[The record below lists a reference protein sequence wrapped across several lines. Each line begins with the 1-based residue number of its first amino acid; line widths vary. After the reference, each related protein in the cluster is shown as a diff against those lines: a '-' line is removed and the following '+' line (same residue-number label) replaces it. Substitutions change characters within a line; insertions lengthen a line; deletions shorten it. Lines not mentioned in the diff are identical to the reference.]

1 MKLFLFDIDGT
12 LLTTDGAGRAA
23 LKSAGADLF
32 AIEEDLRTINVSG
45 STDTAIVQ
53 EILQHHSLDVSTA
66 NVNRYLGGYL
76 VWLRQHLASL
86 SGAILPGAISLLDVL
101 VQDGHAIGLLT
112 GNVRRGA
119 EIKLTAHGIWD
130 RFGFGAFGDDNSD
143 RNQLGPIAKR
153 RAEASLKVE
162 FAAQDIFVIGDT
174 PKDIACA
181 RAFGAVAVAVATGR
195 YSLANLNEHHPDHL
209 CRDLA
214 DTKCVLFRFG
224 LRQQGASTR
233 LAGYWS
239 SYIMAF

>member
-23 LKSAGADLF
+23 LKAAGADLF

-53 EILQHHSLDVSTA
+53 EILQHHSLERSTA

-76 VWLRQHLASL
+76 IWLKQHLASQ
-86 SGAILPGAISLLDVL
+86 SGAILPGVISLLDVL
-101 VQDGHAIGLLT
+101 AQDGHAIGLLT

-130 RFGFGAFGDDNSD
+130 RFSFGAFGDDNSD
-143 RNQLGPIAKR
+143 RNQLGPIAKQ
-153 RAEASLKVE
+153 RAEAALAVE
-162 FAAQDIFVIGDT
+162 FAQQDIFVIGDT

-195 YSLANLNEHHPDHL
+195 YPLANLSENHPDLL

-214 DTKCVLFRFG
+214 DTKDLLFRFG
-224 LRQQGASTR
+224 LR
-233 LAGYWS
+233 
-239 SYIMAF
+239 

>member
-32 AIEEDLRTINVSG
+32 KIEEDLRTISVSG

-53 EILQHHSLDVSTA
+53 EILLHHSLEVSTA

-76 VWLRQHLASL
+76 VWLRQHLASQ
-86 SGAILPGAISLLDVL
+86 SGAILPGVISLLDVL
-101 VQDGHAIGLLT
+101 VQDGQAIGLLT

-119 EIKLTAHGIWD
+119 EIKLTAHGIWG
-130 RFGFGAFGDDNSD
+130 RFSFGAFGDDNSD

-153 RAEASLKVE
+153 RAEVALKTE
-162 FAAQDIFVIGDT
+162 FAEHDIFVIGDT

-195 YSLANLNEHHPDHL
+195 YSLPNLSEHQPDHL

-214 DTKCVLFRFG
+214 DTKDLLFRFG
-224 LRQQGASTR
+224 LR
-233 LAGYWS
+233 
-239 SYIMAF
+239 

>member
-1 MKLFLFDIDGT
+1 MKLFLFAIDGT
-12 LLTTDGAGRAA
+12 LLTTDVAGWGA
-23 LKSAGADLF
+23 LKTAGTDLF
-32 AIEEDLRTINVSG
+32 AIEEDLRTISVSG

-53 EILQHHSLDVSTA
+53 EILLHHSLEASTA

-76 VWLRQHLASL
+76 VWLKQHLASQ

-101 VQDGHAIGLLT
+101 AQDGQGIGLLT

-130 RFGFGAFGDDNSD
+130 RFSFGAFGDDDSD

-153 RAEASLKVE
+153 RAEAALNTE
-162 FAAQDIFVIGDT
+162 FPAHDIFVIGDT

-195 YSLANLNEHHPDHL
+195 YSLATLSEHEPDHL

-214 DTKCVLFRFG
+214 DTKDLLFRFG
-224 LRQQGASTR
+224 LR
-233 LAGYWS
+233 
-239 SYIMAF
+239 

>member
-23 LKSAGADLF
+23 LKTAGTDLF
-32 AIEEDLRTINVSG
+32 AIEEDLRTISVSG

-53 EILQHHSLDVSTA
+53 EILLHHSLEASTA

-76 VWLRQHLASL
+76 VWLKQHLASQ

-101 VQDGHAIGLLT
+101 AQEEQGIGLLT

-130 RFGFGAFGDDNSD
+130 RFSFGAFGDDDTD

-153 RAEASLKVE
+153 RAEAALNTE
-162 FAAQDIFVIGDT
+162 FPAHDIFVIGDT

-195 YSLANLNEHHPDHL
+195 YSLANLSEHDPDHL

-214 DTKCVLFRFG
+214 DTKDLLFRFG
-224 LRQQGASTR
+224 LR
-233 LAGYWS
+233 
-239 SYIMAF
+239 

>member
-53 EILQHHSLDVSTA
+53 EILLHHSLDISTA

-76 VWLRQHLASL
+76 VWLRQHLASQ
-86 SGAILPGAISLLDVL
+86 SGAILPGIISLLDVL
-101 VQDGHAIGLLT
+101 AQDGQAIGLLT
-112 GNVRRGA
+112 GNIRRGA

-130 RFGFGAFGDDNSD
+130 RFSFGAFGDDNSD

-153 RAEASLKVE
+153 RAEGALNTE
-162 FAAQDIFVIGDT
+162 FAEHDIYVIGDT

-195 YSLANLNEHHPDHL
+195 YSLANLSEHQPDHL

-214 DTKCVLFRFG
+214 DTKDVLFRFG
-224 LRQQGASTR
+224 LR
-233 LAGYWS
+233 
-239 SYIMAF
+239 

>member
-23 LKSAGADLF
+23 LRSAGADLF

-53 EILQHHSLDVSTA
+53 EVLQHHSLETSTA

-76 VWLRQHLASL
+76 VWLRQHLANQ
-86 SGAILPGAISLLDVL
+86 SGAILPGVISLLDVL
-101 VQDGHAIGLLT
+101 AQDGQALGLLT

-130 RFGFGAFGDDNSD
+130 RFSFGAFGDDNSD

-153 RAEASLKVE
+153 RAEATLKVE
-162 FAAQDIFVIGDT
+162 FAPPDIFVIGDT

-181 RAFGAVAVAVATGR
+181 RAFGAVAVAVTTGR
-195 YSLANLNEHHPDHL
+195 YSFANLGEHDPDHL

-214 DTKCVLFRFG
+214 DTKDLLFRFG
-224 LRQQGASTR
+224 LT
-233 LAGYWS
+233 
-239 SYIMAF
+239 

>member
-53 EILQHHSLDVSTA
+53 DILRHHSLDLSTA

-76 VWLRQHLASL
+76 VWLKQHLASQ
-86 SGAILPGAISLLDVL
+86 SGAILPGVISLLDVL
-101 VQDGHAIGLLT
+101 AKDGQAIGLLT

-119 EIKLTAHGIWD
+119 QIKLTAHGIWD
-130 RFGFGAFGDDNSD
+130 RFSFGAFGDDNSD
-143 RNQLGPIAKR
+143 RNQLGPIAKQ
-153 RAEASLKVE
+153 RAEAALNTE
-162 FAAQDIFVIGDT
+162 FAAHDIVIIGDT

-181 RAFGAVAVAVATGR
+181 RAFGAVAIAVATGR
-195 YSLANLNEHHPDHL
+195 YSLANLSEHQPDHL
-209 CRDLA
+209 VGDLA
-214 DTKCVLFRFG
+214 DTKDLLFRFG
-224 LRQQGASTR
+224 LR
-233 LAGYWS
+233 
-239 SYIMAF
+239 

>member
-53 EILQHHSLDVSTA
+53 EILRHHSLEDSTA
-66 NVNRYLGGYL
+66 SVNRFLGGYL
-76 VWLRQHLASL
+76 VWLRQHLAAQ
-86 SGAILPGAISLLDVL
+86 SGAILPGVISLLDVL
-101 VQDGHAIGLLT
+101 AQDGQAIGLLT

-119 EIKLTAHGIWD
+119 VIKLTAHGIWD
-130 RFGFGAFGDDNSD
+130 RFSFGAFGDDDAD
-143 RNQLGPIAKR
+143 RNRLGPIAKR
-153 RAEASLKVE
+153 RAEAAMNTQ
-162 FAAQDIFVIGDT
+162 FAEHEIFVIGDT

-195 YSLANLNEHHPDHL
+195 YSLANLGEHQPDHL
-209 CRDLA
+209 FRDLA
-214 DTKCVLFRFG
+214 DTKDLLFRFG
-224 LRQQGASTR
+224 LR
-233 LAGYWS
+233 
-239 SYIMAF
+239 

>member
-53 EILQHHSLDVSTA
+53 DILRHHSQDVSTA

-76 VWLRQHLASL
+76 VWLKQHLASQ
-86 SGAILPGAISLLDVL
+86 SGAILPGVISLLDVL
-101 VQDGHAIGLLT
+101 AKDGLAIGLLT

-119 EIKLTAHGIWD
+119 QIKLTAHGIWD
-130 RFGFGAFGDDNSD
+130 RFSFGAFGDDNSD
-143 RNQLGPIAKR
+143 RNQLGPIAKQ
-153 RAEASLKVE
+153 RAEAALNTE
-162 FAAQDIFVIGDT
+162 FAAHDIVIIGDT

-181 RAFGAVAVAVATGR
+181 RAFGAVAIAVATGR
-195 YSLANLNEHHPDHL
+195 YSLADLSKHQPDHL
-209 CRDLA
+209 VGDLA
-214 DTKCVLFRFG
+214 DTKDLLFRFG
-224 LRQQGASTR
+224 LR
-233 LAGYWS
+233 
-239 SYIMAF
+239 

>member
-53 EILQHHSLDVSTA
+53 DILRHHSLDESTA

-76 VWLRQHLASL
+76 VWLKQHLASQ
-86 SGAILPGAISLLDVL
+86 SGAILPGVISLLDVL
-101 VQDGHAIGLLT
+101 AKDGQAIGLLT

-119 EIKLTAHGIWD
+119 QIKLTAHGIWD
-130 RFGFGAFGDDNSD
+130 RFSFGAFGDDNSD
-143 RNQLGPIAKR
+143 RNQLGPIAKQ
-153 RAEASLKVE
+153 RAETALNTE
-162 FAAQDIFVIGDT
+162 FAAHDIVIIGDT

-181 RAFGAVAVAVATGR
+181 RAFGAVSIAVATGR
-195 YSLANLNEHHPDHL
+195 YSLADLSEHQPDHL
-209 CRDLA
+209 VGDLA
-214 DTKCVLFRFG
+214 DTKDLLFRFG
-224 LRQQGASTR
+224 LR
-233 LAGYWS
+233 
-239 SYIMAF
+239 

>member
-153 RAEASLKVE
+153 RAEAALKVE
-162 FAAQDIFVIGDT
+162 FAAQDIFVVGDT

-195 YSLANLNEHHPDHL
+195 YSLANLSEHHPDHL

-214 DTKCVLFRFG
+214 DTKDLLFRFG
-224 LRQQGASTR
+224 LR
-233 LAGYWS
+233 
-239 SYIMAF
+239 

>member
-53 EILQHHSLDVSTA
+53 DILRHHSLDVSTA

-76 VWLRQHLASL
+76 VWLKQHLASQ
-86 SGAILPGAISLLDVL
+86 SGAVLPGVISLLDVL
-101 VQDGHAIGLLT
+101 AKDSQAIGLLT

-119 EIKLTAHGIWD
+119 QIKLTAHGIWD
-130 RFGFGAFGDDNSD
+130 RFSFGAFGDDNSD

-153 RAEASLKVE
+153 RAEAALNTE
-162 FAAQDIFVIGDT
+162 FAAHDIVVIGDT

-195 YSLANLNEHHPDHL
+195 YSLANLSEHQPNHL
-209 CRDLA
+209 VGDLA
-214 DTKCVLFRFG
+214 DTKDLLFRFG
-224 LRQQGASTR
+224 LR
-233 LAGYWS
+233 
-239 SYIMAF
+239 

>member
-23 LKSAGADLF
+23 LRSAGADLF
-32 AIEEDLRTINVSG
+32 AIQEDLRTINVSG

-53 EILQHHSLDVSTA
+53 EVLQHHSLETSTA
-66 NVNRYLGGYL
+66 NVNRFLGGYL
-76 VWLRQHLASL
+76 VWLRQHLANQ
-86 SGAILPGAISLLDVL
+86 SGAILPGVISLLDAL
-101 VQDGHAIGLLT
+101 AQDGQALGLLT

-130 RFGFGAFGDDNSD
+130 RFSFGAFGDDNSD

-153 RAEASLKVE
+153 RAEATLKVE

-181 RAFGAVAVAVATGR
+181 RAFGAVAIAVATGR
-195 YSLANLNEHHPDHL
+195 YSFANLGEHDPDHL

-214 DTKCVLFRFG
+214 DTKDLLFRFG
-224 LRQQGASTR
+224 LR
-233 LAGYWS
+233 
-239 SYIMAF
+239 

>member
-32 AIEEDLRTINVSG
+32 AIREDLRSINVSG

-53 EILQHHSLDVSTA
+53 EVLRHHSLDPSTA

-76 VWLRQHLASL
+76 VWLRQHLASQ
-86 SGAILPGAISLLDVL
+86 SGAILPGVISLLDVL
-101 VQDGHAIGLLT
+101 RDEGQAIGLLT

-130 RFGFGAFGDDNSD
+130 RFSFGAFGDDNAD
-143 RNQLGPIAKR
+143 RNQLGPIAKS
-153 RAEASLKVE
+153 RAEAAYNTQFDLR
-162 FAAQDIFVIGDT
+162 DIFVIGDT

-181 RAFGAVAVAVATGR
+181 RVFGAVAFAVATGR
-195 YSLANLNEHHPDHL
+195 YSLADLSGHRPDHL

-214 DTKCVLFRFG
+214 DTKDLLFQFG
-224 LRQQGASTR
+224 LR
-233 LAGYWS
+233 
-239 SYIMAF
+239 

>member
-23 LKSAGADLF
+23 LRSAGGDLF

-53 EILQHHSLDVSTA
+53 EILQHHSLEVSTA

-76 VWLRQHLASL
+76 VWLRQYLASQ
-86 SGAILPGAISLLDVL
+86 SGAILPGVIALLDVL
-101 VQDGHAIGLLT
+101 AQDGHAIGLLT

-130 RFGFGAFGDDNSD
+130 RFRFGAFGDDNSD

-153 RAEASLKVE
+153 RAEAALAVE
-162 FAAQDIFVIGDT
+162 FGEQDVLVIGDT

-195 YSLANLNEHHPDHL
+195 YSLANLSEHHPDHL

-214 DTKCVLFRFG
+214 DTKDLLFQFG
-224 LRQQGASTR
+224 LR
-233 LAGYWS
+233 
-239 SYIMAF
+239 

>member
-23 LKSAGADLF
+23 LKTAGTDLF
-32 AIEEDLRTINVSG
+32 AIEEDLRTISVSG

-53 EILQHHSLDVSTA
+53 EILLHHSLEASTA

-76 VWLRQHLASL
+76 VWLKQHLASQ
-86 SGAILPGAISLLDVL
+86 SGAILPGAISILDVL
-101 VQDGHAIGLLT
+101 AQDGQGIGLLT

-130 RFGFGAFGDDNSD
+130 RFSFGAFGDDDSD

-153 RAEASLKVE
+153 RAEAALNTE
-162 FAAQDIFVIGDT
+162 FPAHDIFVIGDT

-195 YSLANLNEHHPDHL
+195 YSLATLSEHEPDHL

-214 DTKCVLFRFG
+214 DTKDLLFRFG
-224 LRQQGASTR
+224 LR
-233 LAGYWS
+233 
-239 SYIMAF
+239 

>member
-23 LKSAGADLF
+23 LKTAGTDLF
-32 AIEEDLRTINVSG
+32 AIEEDLRTISVSG
-45 STDTAIVQ
+45 STDTAIVR
-53 EILQHHSLDVSTA
+53 EILLHHSLEASTA

-76 VWLRQHLASL
+76 VWLKQHLASQ

-101 VQDGHAIGLLT
+101 AQEEQGIGLLT

-130 RFGFGAFGDDNSD
+130 RFSFGAFGDDDSD

-153 RAEASLKVE
+153 RAEAALNTE
-162 FAAQDIFVIGDT
+162 FPAHDIFVIGDT

-195 YSLANLNEHHPDHL
+195 YSLANLSEHEPDHL

-214 DTKCVLFRFG
+214 DTKDLLFRFG
-224 LRQQGASTR
+224 LR
-233 LAGYWS
+233 
-239 SYIMAF
+239 

>member
-32 AIEEDLRTINVSG
+32 AIDEDLRTISVSG
-45 STDTAIVQ
+45 STDTAIVR
-53 EILQHHSLDVSTA
+53 EILSHHSLEVSTA

-76 VWLRQHLASL
+76 VWLKQHLGSQ
-86 SGAILPGAISLLDVL
+86 SGAILPGVISLLDVL
-101 VQDGHAIGLLT
+101 AQDGQAIGLLT

-119 EIKLTAHGIWD
+119 EIKLMAHGIWD
-130 RFGFGAFGDDNSD
+130 RFSFGAFGDDNSD

-153 RAEASLKVE
+153 RAAAALNIE
-162 FAAQDIFVIGDT
+162 FAEHDIFVIGDT

-195 YSLANLNEHHPDHL
+195 YSLANLAEHGPDHL
-209 CRDLA
+209 YRDLA
-214 DTKCVLFRFG
+214 DTKDLLFRFG
-224 LRQQGASTR
+224 LR
-233 LAGYWS
+233 
-239 SYIMAF
+239 

>member
-32 AIEEDLRTINVSG
+32 AIQEDLRTINVSG

-53 EILQHHSLDVSTA
+53 DVLRRHSLDESTA

-76 VWLRQHLASL
+76 VCLKQHLAAQ
-86 SGAILPGAISLLDVL
+86 SGAILPGVISLLDVL
-101 VQDGHAIGLLT
+101 AKDGQAIGLLT

-119 EIKLTAHGIWD
+119 QIKLTAHGIWD
-130 RFGFGAFGDDNSD
+130 RFSFGAFGDDNSD
-143 RNQLGPIAKR
+143 RNQLGPIAKQ
-153 RAEASLKVE
+153 RAEAALSTE
-162 FAAQDIFVIGDT
+162 FAAHDIVIIGDT

-195 YSLANLNEHHPDHL
+195 YSLANLSEHQPDHL
-209 CRDLA
+209 VGDLA
-214 DTKCVLFRFG
+214 DTKDLLFRFG
-224 LRQQGASTR
+224 LR
-233 LAGYWS
+233 
-239 SYIMAF
+239 

>member
-32 AIEEDLRTINVSG
+32 AIQEDLRTINVSG

-53 EILQHHSLDVSTA
+53 DVLRHHSLDVSTA

-76 VWLRQHLASL
+76 VWLKQHLASQ
-86 SGAILPGAISLLDVL
+86 SGAILPGVISLLDVL
-101 VQDGHAIGLLT
+101 AKDGQAIGLLT

-119 EIKLTAHGIWD
+119 QIKLTAHGIWD
-130 RFGFGAFGDDNSD
+130 RFSFGAFGDDNSD
-143 RNQLGPIAKR
+143 RNQLGPIAKQ
-153 RAEASLKVE
+153 RAEAALSTE
-162 FAAQDIFVIGDT
+162 FAARDIVIIGDT

-195 YSLANLNEHHPDHL
+195 YSLANLSEHQPDHL
-209 CRDLA
+209 VGDLA
-214 DTKCVLFRFG
+214 DTKDLLFRFG
-224 LRQQGASTR
+224 LR
-233 LAGYWS
+233 
-239 SYIMAF
+239 

>member
-23 LKSAGADLF
+23 LKTAGTDLF
-32 AIEEDLRTINVSG
+32 AIEEDLRTISVSG

-53 EILQHHSLDVSTA
+53 EILLHHSLEASTA

-76 VWLRQHLASL
+76 VWLKQHLASQ
-86 SGAILPGAISLLDVL
+86 SGAILPGAISILDVL
-101 VQDGHAIGLLT
+101 AQDGQGIGLLT

-130 RFGFGAFGDDNSD
+130 RFSFGAFGDDNSD

-153 RAEASLKVE
+153 RAEAALNTE
-162 FAAQDIFVIGDT
+162 FSAHDIFVIGDT

-195 YSLANLNEHHPDHL
+195 YSLATLSEHEPDHL

-214 DTKCVLFRFG
+214 DTKDLLFRFG
-224 LRQQGASTR
+224 LR
-233 LAGYWS
+233 
-239 SYIMAF
+239 

>member
-23 LKSAGADLF
+23 LRSAGADLF

-53 EILQHHSLDVSTA
+53 EVLQHHSLEVSTA

-76 VWLRQHLASL
+76 VWLRRHLASQ
-86 SGAILPGAISLLDVL
+86 SGAILPGVISLLDVL
-101 VQDGHAIGLLT
+101 AQDGHAIGLLT

-119 EIKLTAHGIWD
+119 EIKLTAHGIWE
-130 RFGFGAFGDDNSD
+130 RFSFGAFGDDNSD

-153 RAEASLKVE
+153 RAEAALTVE
-162 FAAQDIFVIGDT
+162 FVEQDIFVIGDT

-195 YSLANLNEHHPDHL
+195 YSLANLSEHHPDHL

-214 DTKCVLFRFG
+214 DTKDLLFQFG
-224 LRQQGASTR
+224 LR
-233 LAGYWS
+233 
-239 SYIMAF
+239 

>member
-32 AIEEDLRTINVSG
+32 AIQEDLRTINVSG

-53 EILQHHSLDVSTA
+53 DVLRRHSLDESTA

-76 VWLRQHLASL
+76 VCLKQHLAAQ
-86 SGAILPGAISLLDVL
+86 SGAILPGVISLLDVL
-101 VQDGHAIGLLT
+101 AKDGQAIGLLT

-119 EIKLTAHGIWD
+119 QIKLTAHGIWD
-130 RFGFGAFGDDNSD
+130 RFSFGAFGDDNSD

-153 RAEASLKVE
+153 RAEAALNTE
-162 FAAQDIFVIGDT
+162 FATHDIVVIGDT

-181 RAFGAVAVAVATGR
+181 RAFGAVVVAVATGR
-195 YSLANLNEHHPDHL
+195 YSLANLSEHQPDHL
-209 CRDLA
+209 VGDLA
-214 DTKCVLFRFG
+214 DTKDLLFRFG
-224 LRQQGASTR
+224 LR
-233 LAGYWS
+233 
-239 SYIMAF
+239 

>member
-23 LKSAGADLF
+23 LKSAGTDLF
-32 AIEEDLRTINVSG
+32 AIEEDLRTISVSG

-53 EILQHHSLDVSTA
+53 EILLHHSLEVSTA

-76 VWLRQHLASL
+76 AWLKQHLASQ
-86 SGAILPGAISLLDVL
+86 SGAILPGVISLLDVL
-101 VQDGHAIGLLT
+101 AQDGQGIGLLT

-130 RFGFGAFGDDNSD
+130 RFSFGAFGDDDSD

-153 RAEASLKVE
+153 RAEAALNTE
-162 FAAQDIFVIGDT
+162 FPAHDIFVIGDT

-195 YSLANLNEHHPDHL
+195 YSLANLSEHEPDHL

-214 DTKCVLFRFG
+214 DTKDLLFRFG
-224 LRQQGASTR
+224 LR
-233 LAGYWS
+233 
-239 SYIMAF
+239 

>member
-53 EILQHHSLDVSTA
+53 DILRHHSLDVSTA

-76 VWLRQHLASL
+76 VWLKQHLASQ
-86 SGAILPGAISLLDVL
+86 SGAILPGVIFLLDIL
-101 VQDGHAIGLLT
+101 AKDGQATGLLT

-119 EIKLTAHGIWD
+119 QIKLTAHGIWD
-130 RFGFGAFGDDNSD
+130 RFSFGAFGDDNSD
-143 RNQLGPIAKR
+143 RNQLGPIAKQ
-153 RAEASLKVE
+153 RAEAALNTE
-162 FAAQDIFVIGDT
+162 FAAHDIVIIGDT

-181 RAFGAVAVAVATGR
+181 RAFGAVAIAVATGR
-195 YSLANLNEHHPDHL
+195 YSLADLSEHQPDHL
-209 CRDLA
+209 VGDLA
-214 DTKCVLFRFG
+214 DTKDLLFRFG
-224 LRQQGASTR
+224 LR
-233 LAGYWS
+233 
-239 SYIMAF
+239 

>member
-23 LKSAGADLF
+23 LRSAGADLF

-53 EILQHHSLDVSTA
+53 DILRHHSLDVSTA

-76 VWLRQHLASL
+76 VWLKQHLASQ
-86 SGAILPGAISLLDVL
+86 SGAILPGVISLLDVL
-101 VQDGHAIGLLT
+101 AKDGQAIGLLT

-130 RFGFGAFGDDNSD
+130 RFSFGAFGDDNSD
-143 RNQLGPIAKR
+143 RNQLGPIAKQ
-153 RAEASLKVE
+153 RAEAALNSE
-162 FAAQDIFVIGDT
+162 FAAHDIVIIGDT

-195 YSLANLNEHHPDHL
+195 YSLANLSEHQPDHL
-209 CRDLA
+209 VGDLA
-214 DTKCVLFRFG
+214 DTKDLLFRFG
-224 LRQQGASTR
+224 LR
-233 LAGYWS
+233 
-239 SYIMAF
+239 

>member
-53 EILQHHSLDVSTA
+53 DILRHHSLDVSTA

-76 VWLRQHLASL
+76 VWLKQHLASQ
-86 SGAILPGAISLLDVL
+86 SGAILPGVISLLDVL
-101 VQDGHAIGLLT
+101 AKDSQAIGLLT

-130 RFGFGAFGDDNSD
+130 RFSYGAFGDDNSD
-143 RNQLGPIAKR
+143 RNQLGPIAKQ
-153 RAEASLKVE
+153 RAEAALNTK
-162 FAAQDIFVIGDT
+162 FAAHDIVIIGDT

-181 RAFGAVAVAVATGR
+181 RAFGAVAIAVATGR
-195 YSLANLNEHHPDHL
+195 YSLADLSEHQPDHL
-209 CRDLA
+209 VGDLA
-214 DTKCVLFRFG
+214 DTKDLLFRFG
-224 LRQQGASTR
+224 LR
-233 LAGYWS
+233 
-239 SYIMAF
+239 

>member
-32 AIEEDLRTINVSG
+32 GIEEDLKTISVSG

-53 EILQHHSLDVSTA
+53 EILQRHDLEVSTA

-76 VWLRQHLASL
+76 VRLRQHLTSQ
-86 SGAILPGAISLLDVL
+86 SGAVLPGVISFLGVL
-101 VQDGHAIGLLT
+101 AQDGEAIGLLT

-130 RFGFGAFGDDNSD
+130 RFSFGAFGDDHSD

-153 RAEASLKVE
+153 RAAAAFNTE
-162 FAAQDIFVIGDT
+162 FAEHDIFVIGDT

-195 YSLANLNEHHPDHL
+195 YSSANLSEHNPDHL
-209 CRDLA
+209 FRDLA
-214 DTKCVLFRFG
+214 DTKELLFRLG
-224 LRQQGASTR
+224 LR
-233 LAGYWS
+233 
-239 SYIMAF
+239 

>member
-32 AIEEDLRTINVSG
+32 TIEEDLRTINVSG

-53 EILQHHSLDVSTA
+53 EILLHHSLDVSTA

-76 VWLRQHLASL
+76 VWLRQHLASQ
-86 SGAILPGAISLLDVL
+86 SGAILPGIIPLLDVL
-101 VQDGHAIGLLT
+101 SQDGQAVGLLT

-130 RFGFGAFGDDNSD
+130 RFSFGAFGDDNSD

-153 RAEASLKVE
+153 RAEAALNTE
-162 FAAQDIFVIGDT
+162 FAEHEIFVIGDT

-195 YSLANLNEHHPDHL
+195 YSLANLSEHQPDHL

-214 DTKCVLFRFG
+214 DTKDLLFRFG
-224 LRQQGASTR
+224 LR
-233 LAGYWS
+233 
-239 SYIMAF
+239 

>member
-32 AIEEDLRTINVSG
+32 AIQEDLRTINVSG

-53 EILQHHSLDVSTA
+53 DVLRHHSLDESTA

-76 VWLRQHLASL
+76 VWLKKHLASQ
-86 SGAILPGAISLLDVL
+86 SGAILPGVISLLDVL
-101 VQDGHAIGLLT
+101 AKDGQAIGLLT

-119 EIKLTAHGIWD
+119 QIKLTAHGIWN
-130 RFGFGAFGDDNSD
+130 RFSFGAFGDDNSD

-153 RAEASLKVE
+153 RAEAALNTE
-162 FAAQDIFVIGDT
+162 FAAHDIVVIGDT

-181 RAFGAVAVAVATGR
+181 RAFGAVVVAVATGR
-195 YSLANLNEHHPDHL
+195 YSLANLSEHQPDHL
-209 CRDLA
+209 VGDLA
-214 DTKCVLFRFG
+214 DTKDLLFRFG
-224 LRQQGASTR
+224 LR
-233 LAGYWS
+233 
-239 SYIMAF
+239 

>member
-32 AIEEDLRTINVSG
+32 GFEEDLQAINVSG

-53 EILQHHSLDVSTA
+53 EILQHQSLEVSTA

-76 VWLRQHLASL
+76 VWLKRHLASQ
-86 SGAILPGAISLLDVL
+86 SGAILPGVISILDVL
-101 VQDGHAIGLLT
+101 AQDGQAIGLLT

-119 EIKLTAHGIWD
+119 VIKLTAHGIWD
-130 RFGFGAFGDDNSD
+130 RFSFGAFGDDNAD
-143 RNQLGPIAKR
+143 RNQLGPIAKQ
-153 RAEASLKVE
+153 RAEAVVNQE
-162 FAAQDIFVIGDT
+162 FAAHDIFIIGDT

-195 YSLANLNEHHPDHL
+195 YSLATLSEHQPDHL

-214 DTKCVLFRFG
+214 DTKDLLFRFG
-224 LRQQGASTR
+224 LR
-233 LAGYWS
+233 
-239 SYIMAF
+239 

>member
-23 LKSAGADLF
+23 LKTAGTDLF
-32 AIEEDLRTINVSG
+32 AIQEDLQNLSLAG
-45 STDTAIVQ
+45 SNDTAIVH
-53 EILQHHSLDVSTA
+53 EIRLHHSLEASTA

-76 VWLRQHLASL
+76 VWLKQHLASQ

-101 VQDGHAIGLLT
+101 AQEEQGIGVLT

-130 RFGFGAFGDDNSD
+130 QFSFGAFGDDDSD

-153 RAEASLKVE
+153 RAEAALNTE
-162 FAAQDIFVIGDT
+162 FPAHDIFVIGDT

-195 YSLANLNEHHPDHL
+195 YSLANLGEHQPDHL

-214 DTKCVLFRFG
+214 DTKDLLFRFG
-224 LRQQGASTR
+224 LR
-233 LAGYWS
+233 
-239 SYIMAF
+239 

>member
-45 STDTAIVQ
+45 STDTSIVE
-53 EILQHHSLDVSTA
+53 EILLHHALEASTA

-76 VWLRQHLASL
+76 VWLKQHLASQ
-86 SGAILPGAISLLDVL
+86 SGAILPGVISLLDL
-101 VQDGHAIGLLT
+101 LTQDGQAMGLLT

-119 EIKLTAHGIWD
+119 EIKLSAHGIWA
-130 RFGFGAFGDDNSD
+130 RFNFGAFGDDNSD

-153 RAEASLKVE
+153 RAEAALKTE
-162 FAAQDIFVIGDT
+162 FARQDIFVIGDT

-195 YSLANLNEHHPDHL
+195 YSLANLSEHQPDHL

-214 DTKCVLFRFG
+214 DTKDLLFRFG
-224 LRQQGASTR
+224 LR
-233 LAGYWS
+233 
-239 SYIMAF
+239 

>member
-53 EILQHHSLDVSTA
+53 DILRHHSLDVSTA

-76 VWLRQHLASL
+76 VWLKQHLASQ
-86 SGAILPGAISLLDVL
+86 SGAILPGVISLLDVL
-101 VQDGHAIGLLT
+101 AKDSQAIGLLT

-130 RFGFGAFGDDNSD
+130 RFSYGAFGDDNSD
-143 RNQLGPIAKR
+143 RNQLGPIAKQ
-153 RAEASLKVE
+153 RAEAALSTE
-162 FAAQDIFVIGDT
+162 FAAHDIVIIGDT

-195 YSLANLNEHHPDHL
+195 YSLANLSEHQPDHL
-209 CRDLA
+209 VGDLA
-214 DTKCVLFRFG
+214 DTKDLLFRFG
-224 LRQQGASTR
+224 LR
-233 LAGYWS
+233 
-239 SYIMAF
+239 

>member
-32 AIEEDLRTINVSG
+32 SIQEDLLTINVSG

-53 EILQHHSLDVSTA
+53 EVLRHHSLEVTTA

-76 VWLRQHLASL
+76 VWLRQHLASQ
-86 SGAILPGAISLLDVL
+86 SGAILPGVISLLDVL
-101 VQDGHAIGLLT
+101 AEDGHAIGLLT

-119 EIKLTAHGIWD
+119 EIKLRAHGVWD
-130 RFGFGAFGDDNSD
+130 RFRFGAFGDDNSD
-143 RNQLGPIAKR
+143 RNQLGPIAKQ
-153 RAEASLKVE
+153 RAEAALALE
-162 FAAQDIFVIGDT
+162 FAEQDIFVIGDT

-195 YSLANLNEHHPDHL
+195 YSLANLSEHHPDLL

-214 DTKCVLFRFG
+214 DTKDLLFRFG
-224 LRQQGASTR
+224 LR
-233 LAGYWS
+233 
-239 SYIMAF
+239 